1 VARFL
6 LIILDMVI
14 FLYGPDTFRARE
26 KLNSLKEKFIRQVDK
41 SGFNLAA
48 LDGEKIS
55 IDEFNKAVA
64 TQSFLSPKRMI
75 VARDVFKRQKNF
87 QTEVLEILK
96 KGNYRDSLKDNV
108 IIFWDE
114 KPDKRS
120 ALFKYLAG
128 GKFKEEFELLLNN
141 DLVKW
146 IEARVRQK
154 GGRINLQNAGLLAS
168 KSDGN
173 LWALAGEIDKLI
185 ARTRQGEIAQEDI
198 GESVLFKIDDNIFNL
213 CDAIALKNKQLALKL
228 INDQLAAGVNDIYL
242 LTMIVR
248 QFRILIQVRNEL
260 DKGESNSRSIASKL
274 SLHPFAIQ
282 KAIPQ
287 ASKYSFL
294 ELKRIYNKLLET
306 DIRLKLGESGQ
317 TVLEL
322 FIVEI

>member
-1 VARFL
+1 MARFL
-6 LIILDMVI
+6 LIILDVII

-26 KLNSLKEKFIRQVDK
+26 KLNSLKEKFIREVDK

-64 TQSFLSPKRMI
+64 TQSFLAKKRMI
-75 VARDVFKRQKNF
+75 VARDVFKRQRNF

-96 KGNYRDSLKDNV
+96 KGKYRNGQDGNV

-128 GKFKEEFELLLNN
+128 SKFKQEFELLLNN

-146 IEARVRQK
+146 TEARVKQK
-154 GGRINLQNAGLLAS
+154 GGRINLQNASLLAS

-173 LWALAGEIDKLI
+173 LWALANEIDKLI
-185 ARTRQGEIAQEDI
+185 AMTGQGEMTKEDI
-198 GESVLFKIDDNIFNL
+198 EESVLFKIDDNIFNL
-213 CDAIALKNKQLALKL
+213 CDAIALKNKTRALKL
-228 INDQLAAGVNDIYL
+228 INDQLAAGINEIYL

-248 QFRILIQVRNEL
+248 QFRILIQVRAWL
-260 DKGESNSRSIASKL
+260 DQGEGNSRSMASKL
-274 SLHPFAIQ
+274 GLHPFAAQ

-287 ASKYSFL
+287 ASKYAL
-294 ELKRIYNKLLET
+294 EDLKKIYNKLLEI
-306 DIRLKLGESGQ
+306 DVSLKLGQSGK
-317 TVLEL
+317 TLLEL
-322 FIVEI
+322 FILEI